1 LKFINFL
8 FGFRA
13 LELAVKHQKYIE
25 IVIGVRQKYLEE
37 YEKEEKN
44 KLFLKYKK
52 EVSFYISN
60 TT

>member
-1 LKFINFL
+1 
-8 FGFRA
+8 

-37 YEKEEKN
+37 YEKQEKN

-52 EVSFYISN
+52 DVSVYISD
-60 TT
+60 TY